1 MNEPSGA
8 TLCPFF
14 ANDIFCVIC
23 FNENVNENEKLLECV
38 SLAGPT
44 HTHKHTHRHSQINM
58 PRPRLAIC
66 LLRTVAAVAVVVVD
80 VVRIVPTMERTCNS
94 QKQLGWQLKQAPP
107 LSRPP
112 PSLLP
117 SQPASCRLSLARK
130 CSRRLP
136 LTLFKTIDVVIG
148 SICARVC
155 VYIDYIV
162 CTCIVP

>member
-1 MNEPSGA
+1 MKNCLNAFPWQA
-8 TLCPFF
+8 P
-14 ANDIFCVIC
+14 
-23 FNENVNENEKLLECV
+23 
-38 SLAGPT
+38 
-44 HTHKHTHRHSQINM
+44 HTHKHTHTHRHSQINM

-66 LLRTVAAVAVVVVD
+66 LPRTVAVVVVD

-94 QKQLGWQLKQAPP
+94 QRQLGWQLKQAPP

-148 SICARVC
+148 SIHISVCVC
-155 VYIDYIV
+155 VYRLYSLYMHCALICKV
-162 CTCIVP
+162 F

>member
-1 MNEPSGA
+1 MSCHRPLKAGSEGGREGRGKRGRGRVNEPSGA

-38 SLAGPT
+38 SLAGRT
-44 HTHKHTHRHSQINM
+44 HTHRHSQINM

-66 LLRTVAAVAVVVVD
+66 LPRTVAVVVVD

-107 LSRPP
+107 LPRPP
-112 PSLLP
+112 PSSPL
-117 SQPASCRLSLARK
+117 
-130 CSRRLP
+130 RLP
-136 LTLFKTIDVVIG
+136 LAGCLWHGNVQGGF
-148 SICARVC
+148 
-155 VYIDYIV
+155 
-162 CTCIVP
+162 P